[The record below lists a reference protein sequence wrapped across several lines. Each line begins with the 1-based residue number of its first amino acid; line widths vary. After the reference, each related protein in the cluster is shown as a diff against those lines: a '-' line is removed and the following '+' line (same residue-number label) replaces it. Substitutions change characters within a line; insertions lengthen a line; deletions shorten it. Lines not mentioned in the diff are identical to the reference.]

1 MTLKELYQS
10 IGEDYDQAMR
20 VLRVE
25 KLLDKH
31 IRRFQQNGVVEELLK
46 AGDEMD
52 PTKLFETAHA
62 VKGVCANLGLKKL
75 SDAAAEITEEY
86 RPGSVRRLSDEE
98 VKGRLAS
105 IREMYENVVKGIQ
118 SYEKTCG

>member
-1 MTLKELYQS
+1 MTLKVLYQS

-75 SDAAAEITEEY
+75 SDAASEITEEY
-86 RPGSVRRLSDEE
+86 RPGNARKLSDEE
-98 VKGRLAS
+98 VKGQMAN
-105 IREMYENVVKGIQ
+105 IREMYETIIKGIQ
-118 SYEKTCG
+118 SYEETCE